1 MQAAS
6 AIVSTDASPRDR
18 LSHHGLGG
26 TWKTNDRMTGMTGL
40 DLDESWNGGGEG
52 GPTRS
57 PSPDH

>member
-1 MQAAS
+1 MMAS

-18 LSHHGLGG
+18 LSHHRLGG
-26 TWKTNDRMTGMTGL
+26 IWTTNDRMTGMTGL
-40 DLDESWNGGGEG
+40 DLDERGNGGGEG